1 MTTTVHYAQE
11 KIFIYSMDLET
22 NLVPGLPYS
31 FFVSLGTANEIEQSV
46 QEISVTDPCWPVI
59 RQPYNARHDRPGQ
72 IFEHG
77 GIEVISLRV
86 PGIPDH
92 TT

>member
-46 QEISVTDPCWPVI
+46 QEISVTDPC
-59 RQPYNARHDRPGQ
+59 
-72 IFEHG
+72 
-77 GIEVISLRV
+77 
-86 PGIPDH
+86 
-92 TT
+92 